1 MSVRLGSS
9 EYWAA
14 FRCNMLQ
21 WFHSA
26 LAKEALSTPLGVE
39 QTFDWFKLD
48 WVIFKQF
55 ELLRNRLYSLKNVL
69 LERWLEDQPQNWDH
83 QEKLLEI
90 AETCVIK
97 KREARV
103 SVIWLKGL
111 GHYSLKRGRLV
122 TINTQV
128 LVNLL
133 HAISVYDLNLSLF
146 EAVAD
151 IMTFCQ
157 RNVALEPL
165 ESSYQAPVT
174 KHESV
179 YVL

>member
-1 MSVRLGSS
+1 M
-9 EYWAA
+9 
-14 FRCNMLQ
+14 
-21 WFHSA
+21 
-26 LAKEALSTPLGVE
+26 
-39 QTFDWFKLD
+39 
-48 WVIFKQF
+48 
-55 ELLRNRLYSLKNVL
+55 
-69 LERWLEDQPQNWDH
+69 
-83 QEKLLEI
+83 
-90 AETCVIK
+90 
-97 KREARV
+97 
-103 SVIWLKGL
+103 IWLKGL
-111 GHYSLKRGRLV
+111 GHYSVKRARLV

-133 HAISVYDLNLSLF
+133 NAICVYDLNLSF
-146 EAVAD
+146 IEAVAD

>member
-1 MSVRLGSS
+1 MRLGSS
-9 EYWAA
+9 KYWAA
-14 FRCNMLQ
+14 FWCSMLQ

-26 LAKEALSTPLGVE
+26 LAKEALNTPLGVE
-39 QTFDWFKLD
+39 QIFDWFKLD

-55 ELLRNRLYSLKNVL
+55 ELLWNWLNSLKNVL
-69 LERWLEDQPQNWDH
+69 LERWLEDQPQSRDH

-90 AETCVIK
+90 AESCVTK
-97 KREARV
+97 QWEARV
-103 SVIWLKGL
+103 SVVGLKRL
-111 GHYSLKRGRLV
+111 GHDSVERARLV
-122 TINTQV
+122 TIDTQV

-133 HAISVYDLNLSLF
+133 HAISVYDLNLRLF

-151 IMTFCQ
+151 IMTFCK